1 MKSYQY
7 KLASSIAAKGSAG
20 ALSSAM
26 QKLKNYLGSKSQAG
40 AIGTGAGIFG
50 TIGLAKN
57 LALLK
62 GIRSASGGGHSYLRE
77 GVYENSGLDKLL
89 KNTLSPQSAES
100 AIAKI
105 NPVFKDIGELALDPD
120 ALKAYG
126 LLGGV
131 GAGIGALKG
140 GLIGNAARKA
150 ALRSQ
155 RV

>member
-1 MKSYQY
+1 MKPCQY
-7 KLASSIAAKGSAG
+7 KLAASISSRGAG
-20 ALSSAM
+20 GAISSGM

-50 TIGLAKN
+50 SIGLAKN

-62 GIRSASGGGHSYLRE
+62 GLRSATGGGHSYLRD

-89 KNTLSPQSAES
+89 NKALSEQAAES

-105 NPVFKDIGELALDPD
+105 NPVLKDIGELALDPD

-126 LLGGV
+126 ILGGV
-131 GAGIGALKG
+131 GAGLGALKG

-150 ALRSQ
+150 ALKA